1 MFLLLQLDQI
11 MRITFL
17 MEGTVCCILGIE
29 NLIEKL
35 FGPMRSIIQSRVRM
49 DIGKKKNHLKIMHLC
64 KHPIDISAFKRYKS
78 VYCTL
83 LYFITLR
90 SKPAI

>member
-1 MFLLLQLDQI
+1 

-49 DIGKKKNHLKIMHLC
+49 DIGKKKI
-64 KHPIDISAFKRYKS
+64 I
-78 VYCTL
+78 
-83 LYFITLR
+83 
-90 SKPAI
+90 